1 VVLVCSFYPRCMLL
15 YGVVMLTLRATG
27 FFEQGFLMNAGLIL
41 TITISATTAGTIW
54 LVKNGRI
61 PSWGFRV

>member
-1 VVLVCSFYPRCMLL
+1 
-15 YGVVMLTLRATG
+15 MLTFSVPG

-54 LVKNGRI
+54 LVKNVRI
-61 PSWGFRV
+61 PS